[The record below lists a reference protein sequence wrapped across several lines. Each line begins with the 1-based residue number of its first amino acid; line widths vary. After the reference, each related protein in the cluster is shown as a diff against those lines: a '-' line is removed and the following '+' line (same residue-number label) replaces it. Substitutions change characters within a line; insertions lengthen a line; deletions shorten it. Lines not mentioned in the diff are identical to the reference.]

1 MQLRNPEFHL
11 PSAAPASIASTV
23 SSSVGTLASKT
34 AAGLASA
41 FSHHQSTPGK
51 LSGSPSVSSRAPL
64 PTSSTT
70 PAVSRP
76 SLAATAAAAST
87 AESPAVHRAAV
98 VDHAAALSA
107 ADGSQ
112 AAKGPSVAAVAELA
126 QNVTSKVQ
134 KAIDI
139 LEGSLDFDE
148 LMKVNEALSQ
158 LQDVKMHLMEW
169 LPKEARARGL
179 PHVVNTHP
187 AREPSHSRTSA
198 PSVDD
203 DPLA

>member
-1 MQLRNPEFHL
+1 MISRP
-11 PSAAPASIASTV
+11 PPASA
-23 SSSVGTLASKT
+23 L
-34 AAGLASA
+34 
-41 FSHHQSTPGK
+41 
-51 LSGSPSVSSRAPL
+51 
-64 PTSSTT
+64 
-70 PAVSRP
+70 
-76 SLAATAAAAST
+76 AAASA
-87 AESPAVHRAAV
+87 AESPPVHRAPI
-98 VDHAAALSA
+98 VDHAAASSA
-107 ADGSQ
+107 SDGSQ
-112 AAKGPSVAAVAELA
+112 AAKGPSLVAVAELA

-139 LEGSLDFDE
+139 LEGSLDFDD

-187 AREPSHSRTSA
+187 AREPSQSRSSA
-198 PSVDD
+198 PSIDD

>member
-1 MQLRNPEFHL
+1 MQLRNPEFHQ
-11 PSAAPASIASTV
+11 PSAAPASIASSV

-34 AAGLASA
+34 AAGLANA
-41 FSHHQSTPGK
+41 FSHHSTPGK
-51 LSGSPSVSSRAPL
+51 SSASPSVSSRAPL

-76 SLAATAAAAST
+76 SPAAAAASS
-87 AESPAVHRAAV
+87 AETPPAHKAAV
-98 VDHAAALSA
+98 FDLAAASSA
-107 ADGSQ
+107 TDGSQ
-112 AAKGPSVAAVAELA
+112 AAKGLSVVAVAELA

-139 LEGSLDFDE
+139 LEGSLDFDD

-179 PHVVNTHP
+179 PHVANTHP
-187 AREPSHSRTSA
+187 AREPSHSRSSA
-198 PSVDD
+198 PSIDD

>member
-1 MQLRNPEFHL
+1 MKAVARSVRCPDRQETKAWRPEVLCVYRSAAMQLNCFALGL
-11 PSAAPASIASTV
+11 PNCAQQPSCCGNDRHRCCAAWH
-23 SSSVGTLASKT
+23 SSG
-34 AAGLASA
+34 
-41 FSHHQSTPGK
+41 
-51 LSGSPSVSSRAPL
+51 
-64 PTSSTT
+64 
-70 PAVSRP
+70 
-76 SLAATAAAAST
+76 AAAA
-87 AESPAVHRAAV
+87 ARQQSPLPAWRRCNSRWPLAAV
-98 VDHAAALSA
+98 VQRCGRPCSSSA

-112 AAKGPSVAAVAELA
+112 AAKGPSFVAVAELA

-139 LEGSLDFDE
+139 LEGSLDFDD

-187 AREPSHSRTSA
+187 AREPSQSRSSA
-198 PSVDD
+198 PSIDD